1 MVFFPA
7 MSTLRRFTVLFSP
20 ACIAFSLFTGTAK
33 ADLPEGYGKAATIR
47 VCGSCHSPE
56 RATTLHQN
64 RQGWEETVT
73 KMAKLGAQGTED
85 DFDAV
90 LSYLTKNYGL
100 EVPGPLNIN
109 KETSVDLQTTL
120 LLRRSQANAL
130 IQYRSQ
136 HGDFQSIDDLRN
148 IPGLDFAKIEAK
160 KSRIVFASPAA
171 VNVKTAAVH

>member
-1 MVFFPA
+1 MP
-7 MSTLRRFTVLFSP
+7 TPKRLTVLFPSIC
-20 ACIAFSLFTGTAK
+20 AAFALVTSTAK

-56 RATTLHQN
+56 RATTLHQS
-64 RQGWEETVT
+64 RQGWEDTVT
-73 KMAKLGAQGTED
+73 KMAKLGASGTED

-90 LSYLTKNYGL
+90 LSYLSTHYGL

-109 KETSVDLQTTL
+109 KATSVDLQTTL

-136 HGDFQSIDDLRN
+136 HGQFQSLDDLRN
-148 IPGLDFAKIEAK
+148 VPGLDFAKIEAK
-160 KSRIVFASPAA
+160 KSRIVFASPADA
-171 VNVKTAAVH
+171 NVKAAGTY

>member
-1 MVFFPA
+1 MPIPKQSA
-7 MSTLRRFTVLFSP
+7 VLFT
-20 ACIAFSLFTGTAK
+20 AALVLFTGAAK

-56 RATTLHQN
+56 RATTLHQT

-90 LSYLTKNYGL
+90 LSYLANHYGP

-109 KETSVDLQTTL
+109 KATSVDLQTTL

-136 HGDFQSIDDLRN
+136 HGDFQSLDDLRN
-148 IPGLDFAKIEAK
+148 VPGLDFAKVESK
-160 KSRIVFASPAA
+160 KSRIVFTSPADTKI
-171 VNVKTAAVH
+171 KTAEIH

>member
-1 MVFFPA
+1 MLILKRLSVLLPA
-7 MSTLRRFTVLFSP
+7 LIALF
-20 ACIAFSLFTGTAK
+20 AGAAK

-56 RATTLHQN
+56 RATTLHQS

-90 LSYLTKNYGL
+90 LSYLAKNFGQ

-109 KETSVDLQTTL
+109 KATSVDLQTTL
-120 LLRRSQANAL
+120 ALRRSQANAL
-130 IQYRSQ
+130 IQYRLQ
-136 HGDFQSIDDLRN
+136 HGDFQSINELRN

-160 KSRIVFASPAA
+160 KARIIFAPPVDAK
-171 VNVKTAAVH
+171 VKTAEIH

>member
-1 MVFFPA
+1 MVFFACMPL
-7 MSTLRRFTVLFSP
+7 SKRPTVLFPSV
-20 ACIAFSLFTGTAK
+20 CVAFTLFTGTAK
-33 ADLPEGYGKAATIR
+33 ADLPEGYGKAATVR

-90 LSYLTKNYGL
+90 LSYLAKNYGL

-109 KETSVDLQTTL
+109 KATAVDLQTTL

-136 HGDFQSIDDLRN
+136 NGDFKSIDDLRN
-148 IPGLDFAKIEAK
+148 VPGLDFAKIEGKKDRIIFAPVTDAK
-160 KSRIVFASPAA
+160 VQAG
-171 VNVKTAAVH
+171 VVH